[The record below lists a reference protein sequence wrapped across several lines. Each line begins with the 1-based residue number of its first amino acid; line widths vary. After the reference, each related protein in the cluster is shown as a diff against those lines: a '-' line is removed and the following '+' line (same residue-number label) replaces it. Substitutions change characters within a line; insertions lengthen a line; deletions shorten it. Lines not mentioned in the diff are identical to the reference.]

1 MTNLFLSMADR
12 MGAQKLGSF
21 GDSSGRLEDV

>member
-12 MGAQKLGSF
+12 MGASDLKRF
-21 GDSSGRLEDV
+21 GDSTDRLGNV